1 MNAAPPPAFADL
13 AQTVRQHGGGT
24 YAFEAAARA
33 ARDMA
38 IAHPGHA
45 LALNLAAM
53 AATQVARRFD
63 DQAVTAS
70 QAAEQLAEFERRL
83 DGLDSAAR
91 EGDAARR
98 LQMLNDLAA
107 QLLEIERDEG

>member
-1 MNAAPPPAFADL
+1 MNAASPLAFSAL
-13 AQTVRQHGGGT
+13 AQTVRQHGSGT

-33 ARDMA
+33 AREQA
-38 IAHPGHA
+38 IARPADA
-45 LALNLAAM
+45 LALHLAAM

-83 DGLDSAAR
+83 AGLDAASA
-91 EGDAARR
+91 EPDATRR
-98 LQMLNDLAA
+98 LSMLNDLAA
-107 QLLEIERDEG
+107 QLLEIERNES

>member
-1 MNAAPPPAFADL
+1 MDAAPPPAFADL

-33 ARDMA
+33 AREWA
-38 IAHPGHA
+38 IDHPGHA

-70 QAAEQLAEFERRL
+70 QAAERLAEFERRL
-83 DGLDSAAR
+83 AWLDSAAA
-91 EGDAARR
+91 ESDAGRR

-107 QLLEIERDEG
+107 QLLDVERNEG